1 MNGNKTGK
9 RKIMN
14 RREKFNEVFNPA
26 PEKEIDPELED
37 LYIDDIDKDNYM
49 QYETKLTNNQV
60 LDKDEI
66 DHRLQKYKPKQV
78 SFDEWKNRENEESQ
92 AIDDEGNDDDDL
104 NSEEEDIN
112 NFDEIKD
119 DKSLVHETIN
129 VMEKED
135 EMYLEKILKVKPNEI
150 KKGKSVADQKKVYD
164 SLIGLRIYLQ
174 NILKDINKF
183 PQSEEL
189 IQEIKNDENLSLLYE
204 ITDKNLKNLLT
215 SLLRFNKDLTSK
227 GSFKNIL
234 KNDANNTDIVSEIE
248 RINKALIEDK
258 SNLDEKMFQ
267 DLDNNFNKVL
277 AVSERVI
284 NIWYRKTLVYNN
296 KTNNKLLKVLNV
308 NDFCEHIKKSVEENF
323 ESIRLKTKRK
333 REKFRVIGKTVNSLI
348 EEEDNNIYDDSD
360 FYEFLLKEFFNTHEI
375 DDSQNM
381 TNRYDL
387 TMQYLINRKNKLKNN
402 KKVDQKA
409 SKNRKLR
416 FDQHEKIMNFMTPEP
431 NLNEIGRDE
440 IINSLFG
447 GRKIKSKEIENELND
462 VSII

>member
-1 MNGNKTGK
+1 MDGNKTGK
-9 RKIMN
+9 RNIMN

-37 LYIDDIDKDNYM
+37 LYIDENDKDNYM
-49 QYETKLTNNQV
+49 KYESQQSNLQR
-60 LDKDEI
+60 LDKEDV
-66 DHRLQKYKPKQV
+66 DARLQKYKPKQV
-78 SFDEWKNRENEESQ
+78 SYDEWKNRENEQSEEN
-92 AIDDEGNDDDDL
+92 IDEGKEDD
-104 NSEEEDIN
+104 NYEEKEDIN
-112 NFDEIKD
+112 NADED
-119 DKSLVHETIN
+119 NNDKVLVSETIN

-135 EMYLEKILKVKPNEI
+135 EMYLEKILKVKPDEI

-164 SLIGLRIYLQ
+164 SLIGLRIYIQ

-183 PQSEEL
+183 PQSEFL
-189 IQEIKNDENLSLLYE
+189 IQEIKNDNNLSHLYE
-204 ITDKNLKNLLT
+204 MTDKNLNNLLT
-215 SLLRFNKDLTSK
+215 NLLRFNKDLSMK

-234 KNDANNTDIVSEIE
+234 KSDANNIDIISDMERIINIVSEE
-248 RINKALIEDK
+248 REQ
-258 SNLDEKMFQ
+258 LDENVFE
-267 DLDNNFNKVL
+267 DLDNNFSKIL

-296 KTNNKLLKVLNV
+296 KSNNKLLKVLNV

-323 ESIRLKTKRK
+323 DSIRLKTKRK
-333 REKFRVIGKTVNSLI
+333 REKFRVVGKTMNSLI
-348 EEEDNNIYDDSD
+348 EEDDDNIYDDSD
-360 FYEFLLKEFFNTHEI
+360 FYEYLLKEFFNSQEI

-402 KKVDQKA
+402 KKIDQKA

-447 GRKIKSKEIENELND
+447 GRRNKNKEIDNEVND

>member
-1 MNGNKTGK
+1 MDGNKTGK
-9 RKIMN
+9 TKIMN
-14 RREKFNEVFNPA
+14 RREKFNEVFNPT
-26 PEKEIDPELED
+26 PEKEIDPELQD
-37 LYIDDIDKDNYM
+37 LYIDENDKDNYM
-49 QYETKLTNNQV
+49 KYESQTSNPQI
-60 LDKDEI
+60 LDKEDV
-66 DHRLQKYKPKQV
+66 DARLQKYKPKQV
-78 SFDEWKNRENEESQ
+78 SYDEWKNRENEH
-92 AIDDEGNDDDDL
+92 
-104 NSEEEDIN
+104 SEENNDEVKEDDNYEDNEDIN
-112 NFDEIKD
+112 NADEEHDEKV
-119 DKSLVHETIN
+119 LVNETIN

-135 EMYLEKILKVKPNEI
+135 EMYLEKILKVKPDEI

-164 SLIGLRIYLQ
+164 SLIGLRIYIQ

-183 PQSEEL
+183 PQSECL
-189 IQEIKNDENLSLLYE
+189 IQEIKNDNNLSHLYE
-204 ITDKNLKNLLT
+204 MTDKNLNSLLT
-215 SLLRFNKDLTSK
+215 NLLRFNKDLSMK

-234 KNDANNTDIVSEIE
+234 KSDAKNIDVISDMERIINIVSEE
-248 RINKALIEDK
+248 RDQ
-258 SNLDEKMFQ
+258 LDDNVFEN
-267 DLDNNFNKVL
+267 LDNNFNKVL
-277 AVSERVI
+277 ALSERVI

-296 KTNNKLLKVLNV
+296 KSNNKLLKVLNV

-323 ESIRLKTKRK
+323 DSIRLKTKRK
-333 REKFRVIGKTVNSLI
+333 REKFRVVGKTMNSLI
-348 EEEDNNIYDDSD
+348 EEDDDNIYDDSD
-360 FYEFLLKEFFNTHEI
+360 FYEFLLKEFFNSQEI

-402 KKVDQKA
+402 KKIDQKA

-447 GRKIKSKEIENELND
+447 GKRNKNKEIEYEVND

>member
-1 MNGNKTGK
+1 
-9 RKIMN
+9 
-14 RREKFNEVFNPA
+14 
-26 PEKEIDPELED
+26 
-37 LYIDDIDKDNYM
+37 
-49 QYETKLTNNQV
+49 
-60 LDKDEI
+60 
-66 DHRLQKYKPKQV
+66 V
-78 SFDEWKNRENEESQ
+78 SYDEWKNRENEHSEENN
-92 AIDDEGNDDDDL
+92 DEGKEDDNYED
-104 NSEEEDIN
+104 NEDIN
-112 NFDEIKD
+112 NADEEHDEKV
-119 DKSLVHETIN
+119 LVNETIN

-135 EMYLEKILKVKPNEI
+135 ERYLEKILKVKPDEI

-164 SLIGLRIYLQ
+164 SLIGLRIYIQ

-183 PQSEEL
+183 PQSEFL
-189 IQEIKNDENLSLLYE
+189 IQEIKNDNNLSHLYE
-204 ITDKNLKNLLT
+204 MTDKNLNNLLT
-215 SLLRFNKDLTSK
+215 NLLRFNKDLSMK

-234 KNDANNTDIVSEIE
+234 KSDANNIDIISDMERIINIVSEE
-248 RINKALIEDK
+248 REQ
-258 SNLDEKMFQ
+258 LDENVFE
-267 DLDNNFNKVL
+267 DLDNNFSKIL

-296 KTNNKLLKVLNV
+296 KSNNKLLKVLNV

-323 ESIRLKTKRK
+323 DSIRLKTKRK
-333 REKFRVIGKTVNSLI
+333 REKFRVVGKTMNSLI
-348 EEEDNNIYDDSD
+348 EEDDDNIYDDSD
-360 FYEFLLKEFFNTHEI
+360 FYEFLLKEFFNSQEI

-402 KKVDQKA
+402 KKIDQKA

-447 GRKIKSKEIENELND
+447 GKRNKNKEIEYEVND

>member
-1 MNGNKTGK
+1 MDGNKTGK
-9 RKIMN
+9 TKIMN
-14 RREKFNEVFNPA
+14 RREKFNEVFNPT
-26 PEKEIDPELED
+26 PEKEIDPELQD
-37 LYIDDIDKDNYM
+37 LYIDENDKDNYM
-49 QYETKLTNNQV
+49 KYESQTTNPQI
-60 LDKDEI
+60 LDKEDV
-66 DHRLQKYKPKQV
+66 DARLQKYKPKQV
-78 SFDEWKNRENEESQ
+78 SYDEWKNRENEH
-92 AIDDEGNDDDDL
+92 
-104 NSEEEDIN
+104 SEENNDEVKEDDNYEDNEDIN
-112 NFDEIKD
+112 NADEEHDEKV
-119 DKSLVHETIN
+119 LVNETIN

-135 EMYLEKILKVKPNEI
+135 EMYLEKILKVKPDEI

-164 SLIGLRIYLQ
+164 SLIGLRIYIQ

-183 PQSEEL
+183 PQSECL
-189 IQEIKNDENLSLLYE
+189 IQEIKNDNNLSHLYE
-204 ITDKNLKNLLT
+204 MTDKNLNSLLT
-215 SLLRFNKDLTSK
+215 NLLRFNKDLSMK

-234 KNDANNTDIVSEIE
+234 KSDAKNIDVISDMERIINIVSEE
-248 RINKALIEDK
+248 RDQ
-258 SNLDEKMFQ
+258 LDDNVFEN
-267 DLDNNFNKVL
+267 LDNNFNKVL
-277 AVSERVI
+277 ALSERVI

-296 KTNNKLLKVLNV
+296 KSNNKLLKVLNV

-323 ESIRLKTKRK
+323 DSIRLKTKRK
-333 REKFRVIGKTVNSLI
+333 REKFRVVGKTMNSLI
-348 EEEDNNIYDDSD
+348 EEDDDNIYDDSD
-360 FYEFLLKEFFNTHEI
+360 FYEFLLKEFFNSQEI

-402 KKVDQKA
+402 KKIDQKA

-447 GRKIKSKEIENELND
+447 GKRNKNKEIEYEVND